1 MKRQWLAAPAVGLLL
16 ITGSCGFFRD
26 AGAPTTQDRPI
37 EGVTAVR
44 LLTSGDLT
52 ITVGQAEKLS
62 VTAGANQQVGL
73 TTQVIDGT
81 LILDNK
87 SSDAMNGDISYALTV
102 PPLRSVDLSGSGTVT
117 GAGVLTGDATVTVSG
132 SGAAGLTGLELSG
145 VVVDLSGSGNV
156 ELAGRAGAQQ
166 VTVSGS
172 GNYQAADLTTQQT
185 DIAVSG
191 SGDAA
196 VNASQ
201 RLTAS
206 VTGSGTITYTGNPA
220 QIDRQSTG
228 SGGIVPG

>member
-1 MKRQWLAAPAVGLLL
+1 MTRQ
-16 ITGSCGFFRD
+16 
-26 AGAPTTQDRPI
+26 
-37 EGVTAVR
+37 
-44 LLTSGDLT
+44 
-52 ITVGQAEKLS
+52 
-62 VTAGANQQVGL
+62 
-73 TTQVIDGT
+73 
-81 LILDNK
+81 
-87 SSDAMNGDISYALTV
+87 
-102 PPLRSVDLSGSGTVT
+102 
-117 GAGVLTGDATVTVSG
+117 VTVSG

-196 VNASQ
+196 VNASR
-201 RLTAS
+201 RLPR

-220 QIDRQSTG
+220 RSTG
-228 SGGIVPG
+228 VRR